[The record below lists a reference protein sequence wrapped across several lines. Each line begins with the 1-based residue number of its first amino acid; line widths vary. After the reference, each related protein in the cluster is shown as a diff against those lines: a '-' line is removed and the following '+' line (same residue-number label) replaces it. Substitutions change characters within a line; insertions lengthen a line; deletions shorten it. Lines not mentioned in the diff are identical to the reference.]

1 MHKLTKWIGPIMA
14 ITVVAVF
21 VFVLPQIADYRTVW
35 DIVTDISTAWMIA
48 LLIAMLV
55 YLACFAFPWMA
66 AVPGL
71 GFWRATVVTQAST
84 AASAVLPGGDV
95 LGMGTQFAMLR
106 GWGFGADSA
115 SLAVLVTGVWN
126 WLVRI
131 AFPVFA
137 VGLLALAPGDVSS
150 QLRIA
155 GWISAALFVVVLGA
169 FIGLIAS
176 DRLARRIGDMGAT
189 AAMWFM
195 RLIRRP
201 RTFAWGD
208 DAIRFRELSEGL
220 VRRRWPHLTI
230 ATAVG
235 HLSSFVVL
243 LFCLRAVGVDAD
255 VISGVECFAAFSVIR
270 LLAAVPITP
279 GGLGVV
285 ELGLTGIFVG
295 LGGDQG
301 AVVAAVLLFRVLTL
315 IPVILIGVGCFL
327 IWKRTGPVH
336 VPETPDPVKPS

>member
-1 MHKLTKWIGPIMA
+1 
-14 ITVVAVF
+14 
-21 VFVLPQIADYRTVW
+21 
-35 DIVTDISTAWMIA
+35 
-48 LLIAMLV
+48 
-55 YLACFAFPWMA
+55 
-66 AVPGL
+66 
-71 GFWRATVVTQAST
+71 
-84 AASAVLPGGDV
+84 
-95 LGMGTQFAMLR
+95 
-106 GWGFGADSA
+106 
-115 SLAVLVTGVWN
+115 
-126 WLVRI
+126 
-131 AFPVFA
+131 
-137 VGLLALAPGDVSS
+137 
-150 QLRIA
+150 
-155 GWISAALFVVVLGA
+155 
-169 FIGLIAS
+169 
-176 DRLARRIGDMGAT
+176 MGAT

-243 LFCLRAVGVDAD
+243 LFCLRAVGIDAD

-270 LLAAVPITP
+270 LLAAVPLTP

-315 IPVILIGVGCFL
+315 VPVILIGVGCFL

-336 VPETPDPVKPS
+336 LPETPDPVKPS